1 MGPPPWSSALLEG
14 GEAGILVPPRD
25 QEALAAALVRVL
37 TDDKLLAETR
47 ARSQRNI
54 GRMSLSR
61 VAEETLE
68 VYRDA
73 LTAKLSAQRAPRPPL
88 SGSRHI
94 ENMGRRRCV
103 GSRGEPSLHAREGG
117 ASIPLGEAL
126 FTDRPQFRT
135 QRFGGLAA
143 VSSDADPGPDRCRP
157 YSEARPNNDRLI
169 NSKESL
175 MFLLELTVDDQ
186 GLGF

>member
-1 MGPPPWSSALLEG
+1 MGPPPRSSALLDG

-103 GSRGEPSLHAREGG
+103 GSRGEPSLHAREGV
-117 ASIPLGEAL
+117 
-126 FTDRPQFRT
+126 PQFRWGRHSSPT
-135 QRFGGLAA
+135 ARSFEHSVSAA
-143 VSSDADPGPDRCRP
+143 W
-157 YSEARPNNDRLI
+157 RLSAATRTRVQI
-169 NSKESL
+169 GAAPTL
-175 MFLLELTVDDQ
+175 RLVRTMT
-186 GLGF
+186 G